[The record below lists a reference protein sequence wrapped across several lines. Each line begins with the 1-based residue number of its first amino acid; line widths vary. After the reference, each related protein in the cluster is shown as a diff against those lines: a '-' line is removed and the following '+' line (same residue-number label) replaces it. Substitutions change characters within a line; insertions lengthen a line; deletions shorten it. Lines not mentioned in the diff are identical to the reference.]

1 MSAALLRH
9 SSCRPLLTVTEP
21 LLPQGR
27 IPLGCAVHD
36 SQQLGA
42 FGTRTAGFQG
52 IHPAS
57 AAIVRLMDAKRY
69 QILTEI

>member
-1 MSAALLRH
+1 M
-9 SSCRPLLTVTEP
+9 TVTEP

-69 QILTEI
+69 QI